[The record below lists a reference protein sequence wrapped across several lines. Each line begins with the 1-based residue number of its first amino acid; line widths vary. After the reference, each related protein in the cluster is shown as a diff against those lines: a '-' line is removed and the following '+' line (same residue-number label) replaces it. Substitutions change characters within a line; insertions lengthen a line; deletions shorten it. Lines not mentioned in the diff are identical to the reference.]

1 MRLNKDKG
9 RQSNNKALIKKQSN
23 HLKSTSMDN
32 IPSSSRTKNIYLNKI
47 LQKNLGNNKL
57 PLKGNII
64 QNFQTSIQNIFSNDE
79 KRQKAKNY
87 VLNLRSKNNNQSQYS
102 LEDDYLSKNKNNY
115 FSKSNYGE
123 FYNKNNTIRKTYELL
138 DDYNDNDNYNN
149 YRSSQKERHVN
160 MRNILDNS
168 PEIKNGF
175 IKVNKI
181 NKYNDEIRYFG
192 NANNNNT
199 YNKNNNLLSDTK
211 QALNKNNIKY
221 NTNLENHFYLNSQ
234 SDIKM
239 NNSGYN
245 DLGQDLVSEFNLG
258 ERNYN
263 SQNVL
268 YEEGFK
274 YNKVKSPIYYNENNK
289 AKYSKGNINYNMNK
303 NKTNTNFKTISNK
316 GLYPKN
322 INMNQ
327 KFFSKFNFKSEKKE
341 ENKKTEKKTFNNLK
355 IEKNHLKTYFNNSK

>member
-57 PLKGNII
+57 PLKGNIV

-274 YNKVKSPIYYNENNK
+274 YNKEKSPIYYNENNK
-289 AKYSKGNINYNMNK
+289 TKYSRGNINYNMNK

-327 KFFSKFNFKSEKKE
+327 KFFSKFNLKSEKKE
-341 ENKKTEKKTFNNLK
+341 EKK
-355 IEKNHLKTYFNNSK
+355 

>member
-57 PLKGNII
+57 PLKGNIV

-199 YNKNNNLLSDTK
+199 YNKNNNLLSDIK
-211 QALNKNNIKY
+211 QI
-221 NTNLENHFYLNSQ
+221 
-234 SDIKM
+234 
-239 NNSGYN
+239 
-245 DLGQDLVSEFNLG
+245 
-258 ERNYN
+258 
-263 SQNVL
+263 
-268 YEEGFK
+268 
-274 YNKVKSPIYYNENNK
+274 
-289 AKYSKGNINYNMNK
+289 
-303 NKTNTNFKTISNK
+303 
-316 GLYPKN
+316 
-322 INMNQ
+322 
-327 KFFSKFNFKSEKKE
+327 
-341 ENKKTEKKTFNNLK
+341 
-355 IEKNHLKTYFNNSK
+355 